1 MGEIYDRDFQEHEE
15 DTEKTLKEVQELA
28 AKYDLAVIDEQET
41 PPNDRE
47 VANVGKMDAKK
58 HLGEHMHN
66 LMSTNIVQ
74 AMATVLDTV
83 VFWSTLSNPEP

>member
-1 MGEIYDRDFQEHEE
+1 MA
-15 DTEKTLKEVQELA
+15 T
-28 AKYDLAVIDEQET
+28 KYDLAVIDEQET

-58 HLGEHMHN
+58 HLDQHMHS

-83 VFWSTLSNPEP
+83 VF